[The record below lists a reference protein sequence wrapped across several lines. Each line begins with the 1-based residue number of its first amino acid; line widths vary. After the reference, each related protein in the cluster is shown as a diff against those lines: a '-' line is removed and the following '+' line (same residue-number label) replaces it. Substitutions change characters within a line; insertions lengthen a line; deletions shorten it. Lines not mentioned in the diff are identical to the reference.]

1 MAVKD
6 RFFKLK
12 LKLTDIKLKI
22 KRAGPALCGKIRSV
36 NSESIKHFLR
46 GMIFGIKPLIF
57 ETLAD
62 LKNWNAKTAAGKS
75 RYFWLLKSFFI
86 SAAIY
91 NRICFFSS
99 ICLIQ
104 TLIFMP
110 QKKKLINF
118 SE

>member
-57 ETLAD
+57 ETPAD
-62 LKNWNAKTAAGKS
+62 LKNWNAKTAAGKI
-75 RYFWLLKSFFI
+75 RYVLLFLLLCAIFAAAGSLYSFTANDAFI
-86 SAAIY
+86 SFRYVSNAV
-91 NRICFFSS
+91 
-99 ICLIQ
+99 
-104 TLIFMP
+104 
-110 QKKKLINF
+110 KGW
-118 SE
+118 